1 MEKLKQ
7 NMASI
12 VTLIAMIGAIG
23 GGFIK
28 YGEIVTKLDQ
38 LEAREYTVV
47 QTVNLDPVHTRI
59 NELTTK
65 VNTNY
70 ASLIEK
76 INTNYNNMSSVDAEL
91 SSDILQ
97 NKSNQLILKAE
108 NELFSNRLDE
118 FFYFCSSLF
127 IKLWNR

>member
-7 NMASI
+7 NMTSI
-12 VTLIAMIGAIG
+12 VALLATLSAIG

-47 QTVNLDPVHTRI
+47 QTVDLDPVHTRI

-70 ASLIEK
+70 DTLSEK
-76 INTNYNNMSSVDAEL
+76 INTNYNNMSSVHAEL
-91 SSDILQ
+91 SSDILD
-97 NKSNQLILKAE
+97 NKSNQLILKAQ
-108 NELFSNRLDE
+108 NDLFSSRLDE
-118 FFYFCSSLF
+118 MYIRNSNPL
-127 IKLWNR
+127 IQ

>member
-47 QTVNLDPVHTRI
+47 QTVDLEEVHTRI

-65 VNTNY
+65 VNTDY
-70 ASLIEK
+70 DTLSEK
-76 INTNYNNMSSVDAEL
+76 INTNYNNMSTVHAEL
-91 SSDILQ
+91 SSGILD

-108 NELFSNRLDE
+108 NDLFSSRLDE
-118 FFYFCSSLF
+118 MYIRNSNPL
-127 IKLWNR
+127 IQ

>member
-47 QTVNLDPVHTRI
+47 QTVDLDPVHTRI

-70 ASLIEK
+70 DSLIEK

-91 SSDILQ
+91 SSDILD
-97 NKSNQLILKAE
+97 NKSNQLILKAQ
-108 NELFSNRLDE
+108 NDLFSSRLDE
-118 FFYFCSSLF
+118 MYIRNSNPL
-127 IKLWNR
+127 IQ

>member
-1 MEKLKQ
+1 
-7 NMASI
+7 MASI

-70 ASLIEK
+70 DSLIEK

-91 SSDILQ
+91 SSDILD
-97 NKSNQLILKAE
+97 NKSNQLILKAQ
-108 NELFSNRLDE
+108 NDLFSSRLDE
-118 FFYFCSSLF
+118 MY
-127 IKLWNR
+127 IKNSNPLLQ

>member
-7 NMASI
+7 NMTSI
-12 VTLIAMIGAIG
+12 VALLATLSAIG

-47 QTVNLDPVHTRI
+47 QTVDLDPVHTRI

-70 ASLIEK
+70 DTLSEK
-76 INTNYNNMSSVDAEL
+76 INTNYNNMSSVHAEL
-91 SSDILQ
+91 SSGILD

-108 NELFSNRLDE
+108 NDLFSSRLDE
-118 FFYFCSSLF
+118 MYIRNSNPL
-127 IKLWNR
+127 IQ

>member
-47 QTVNLDPVHTRI
+47 QTVDLDPVHTRI

-70 ASLIEK
+70 DTLSEK
-76 INTNYNNMSSVDAEL
+76 INTNYNNMSSVHAEL
-91 SSDILQ
+91 SSDILD
-97 NKSNQLILKAE
+97 NKSNQLILKAQ
-108 NELFSNRLDE
+108 NDLFSSRLDE
-118 FFYFCSSLF
+118 MYIRNSNPL
-127 IKLWNR
+127 IQ

>member
-28 YGEIVTKLDQ
+28 YGEITTKLSQ

-47 QTVNLDPVHTRI
+47 QTVDLDPVHTRI

-70 ASLIEK
+70 DTLNEK
-76 INTNYNNMSSVDAEL
+76 INTNYNNMSSVHAEL
-91 SSDILQ
+91 SSGILD

-108 NELFSNRLDE
+108 NDLFSSRLDE
-118 FFYFCSSLF
+118 MYIRNSNPL
-127 IKLWNR
+127 IQ

>member
-47 QTVNLDPVHTRI
+47 QTVDLDPVHTRI

-70 ASLIEK
+70 DTLSEK

-91 SSDILQ
+91 SSDILD
-97 NKSNQLILKAE
+97 NKSNQLILKAQ
-108 NELFSNRLDE
+108 NDLFSSRLDE
-118 FFYFCSSLF
+118 MYIRNSNPL
-127 IKLWNR
+127 IQ

>member
-28 YGEIVTKLDQ
+28 YGEITTKLSQ

-47 QTVNLDPVHTRI
+47 QTVDLDPVHTRI

-70 ASLIEK
+70 DSLNEK
-76 INTNYNNMSSVDAEL
+76 INTNYNSMSTVHAEL
-91 SSDILQ
+91 SSGILD

-108 NELFSNRLDE
+108 NDLFSNRLDE
-118 FFYFCSSLF
+118 MYIRNSNPL
-127 IKLWNR
+127 IQ

>member
-47 QTVNLDPVHTRI
+47 QTVDLGEVHTRI

-70 ASLIEK
+70 DSLSEK
-76 INTNYNNMSSVDAEL
+76 INTNYNNMSTVHAEL
-91 SSDILQ
+91 SSGILD

-108 NELFSNRLDE
+108 NDLFSSRLDE
-118 FFYFCSSLF
+118 MYIRNSNPL
-127 IKLWNR
+127 IQ

>member
-47 QTVNLDPVHTRI
+47 QTVDLDPVHTRI

-70 ASLIEK
+70 DSLIEK

-91 SSDILQ
+91 SSDILD

-108 NELFSNRLDE
+108 NELFSSRLDE
-118 FFYFCSSLF
+118 MY
-127 IKLWNR
+127 IKNSNPLIQ

>member
-1 MEKLKQ
+1 MGKLKD
-7 NMASI
+7 NLASI
-12 VTLIAMIGAIG
+12 VALLATLSAIG

-47 QTVNLDPVHTRI
+47 ETVNLDPVHTRI

-70 ASLIEK
+70 DTLSEK
-76 INTNYNNMSSVDAEL
+76 LNDNYNNMSNVDAEL

-108 NELFSNRLDE
+108 NELFSSRLDE
-118 FFYFCSSLF
+118 MY
-127 IKLWNR
+127 IKNSNPLLQ

>member
-1 MEKLKQ
+1 MGKLKD
-7 NMASI
+7 NLASI
-12 VTLIAMIGAIG
+12 VALLATLSAIG

-47 QTVNLDPVHTRI
+47 ETVNLEPVHTRI

-70 ASLIEK
+70 DTLSEK
-76 INTNYNNMSSVDAEL
+76 LNDNYNNMSNVDAEL

-108 NELFSNRLDE
+108 NELFSSRLDE
-118 FFYFCSSLF
+118 MY
-127 IKLWNR
+127 IKNSNPLLQ

>member
-47 QTVNLDPVHTRI
+47 QTVDLDPVHTRI

-70 ASLIEK
+70 DSLIEK

-91 SSDILQ
+91 SSDILD
-97 NKSNQLILKAE
+97 NKSNQLILKAQ
-108 NELFSNRLDE
+108 NDLFSSRLDE
-118 FFYFCSSLF
+118 MY
-127 IKLWNR
+127 IKNSNPLIQ

>member
-1 MEKLKQ
+1 MGKLKD
-7 NMASI
+7 NLASI
-12 VTLIAMIGAIG
+12 VALLATLSAIG

-47 QTVNLDPVHTRI
+47 ETVNLDPVHTRI

-65 VNTNY
+65 VNTHYDTLSQKLND
-70 ASLIEK
+70 
-76 INTNYNNMSSVDAEL
+76 NYNNMSNVDAEL

-108 NELFSNRLDE
+108 NELFSSRLDE
-118 FFYFCSSLF
+118 MY
-127 IKLWNR
+127 IKNSNPLLQ

>member
-1 MEKLKQ
+1 MGKLKD
-7 NMASI
+7 NLASI
-12 VTLIAMIGAIG
+12 VALLATLSAIG

-47 QTVNLDPVHTRI
+47 ETVNLEPVHTRI

-70 ASLIEK
+70 DTLNEK
-76 INTNYNNMSSVDAEL
+76 LNDNYNNMSNVDAEL

-108 NELFSNRLDE
+108 NELFSSRLDE
-118 FFYFCSSLF
+118 MY
-127 IKLWNR
+127 IKNSNPLLQ

>member
-47 QTVNLDPVHTRI
+47 QTVDLGEVHTRI

-70 ASLIEK
+70 DSLIEK

-91 SSDILQ
+91 SSSILD
-97 NKSNQLILKAE
+97 NKSNQLILKAQ
-108 NELFSNRLDE
+108 NDLFSSRLDE
-118 FFYFCSSLF
+118 MY
-127 IKLWNR
+127 IKNSNPLIQ

>member
-70 ASLIEK
+70 DSLIEK

-118 FFYFCSSLF
+118 MYIRNSNPL
-127 IKLWNR
+127 LQ

>member
-1 MEKLKQ
+1 MGKLKD
-7 NMASI
+7 NLASI
-12 VTLIAMIGAIG
+12 VALLATLSAIG

-47 QTVNLDPVHTRI
+47 ETVNLEPVHTRI

-70 ASLIEK
+70 DTLNEK
-76 INTNYNNMSSVDAEL
+76 LNDNYNNMSNVDAEL

-108 NELFSNRLDE
+108 NELLSSRLDE
-118 FFYFCSSLF
+118 MY
-127 IKLWNR
+127 IKNSNPLLQ

>member
-47 QTVNLDPVHTRI
+47 QTVDLDPVHTRI

-70 ASLIEK
+70 DTLSEK
-76 INTNYNNMSSVDAEL
+76 INTNYNNMSSVHAEL
-91 SSDILQ
+91 SSDILD

-108 NELFSNRLDE
+108 NDLFSSRLDE
-118 FFYFCSSLF
+118 MYIRNSNPL
-127 IKLWNR
+127 IQ

>member
-47 QTVNLDPVHTRI
+47 QTVDLDPVHTRI

-70 ASLIEK
+70 DTLSEK
-76 INTNYNNMSSVDAEL
+76 INTNYNNMSTVHAEL
-91 SSDILQ
+91 SSSILN

-108 NELFSNRLDE
+108 NELFSSRLDE
-118 FFYFCSSLF
+118 MYIRNSNPL
-127 IKLWNR
+127 IQ

>member
-70 ASLIEK
+70 DTLSEK
-76 INTNYNNMSSVDAEL
+76 LNTNYNNMSNVDAEL
-91 SSDILQ
+91 SSGILD
-97 NKSNQLILKAE
+97 NKSNQLILKAQ
-108 NELFSNRLDE
+108 NDLFSSRLDE
-118 FFYFCSSLF
+118 MY
-127 IKLWNR
+127 IKNSNPLLQ

>member
-47 QTVNLDPVHTRI
+47 QTVDLGEVHTRI

-65 VNTNY
+65 VNANY
-70 ASLIEK
+70 DSLIEK

-91 SSDILQ
+91 SSDILD
-97 NKSNQLILKAE
+97 NKSNQLILKAQ
-108 NELFSNRLDE
+108 NDLFSSRLDE
-118 FFYFCSSLF
+118 MY
-127 IKLWNR
+127 IKNSNPLIQ

>member
-47 QTVNLDPVHTRI
+47 QTVDLDPVHTRI

-65 VNTNY
+65 VNTDY
-70 ASLIEK
+70 DTLIEK

-91 SSDILQ
+91 SSDILD

-108 NELFSNRLDE
+108 NELFSSRLDE
-118 FFYFCSSLF
+118 MY
-127 IKLWNR
+127 IKNSNPLIQ

>member
-65 VNTNY
+65 VNKDYDNL
-70 ASLIEK
+70 SEK

-91 SSDILQ
+91 SSDILD
-97 NKSNQLILKAE
+97 NKSNQLILKAQ
-108 NELFSNRLDE
+108 NDLFSSRLDE
-118 FFYFCSSLF
+118 MY
-127 IKLWNR
+127 IKNSNPLLQ

>member
-47 QTVNLDPVHTRI
+47 QTVDLDPVHTRI

-70 ASLIEK
+70 DSLIEK

-91 SSDILQ
+91 SSDILD
-97 NKSNQLILKAE
+97 NKSNQLILKAQ
-108 NELFSNRLDE
+108 NDLFSSRLDE
-118 FFYFCSSLF
+118 MY
-127 IKLWNR
+127 IKNSNPLLQ

>member
-28 YGEIVTKLDQ
+28 YGEITTKLSQ

-47 QTVNLDPVHTRI
+47 QTVDLDPVHTRI

-70 ASLIEK
+70 DTLNEK
-76 INTNYNNMSSVDAEL
+76 INTNYNNMSSVHAEL
-91 SSDILQ
+91 SSGILD

-108 NELFSNRLDE
+108 NDLFSNRLDE
-118 FFYFCSSLF
+118 MYIRNSNPL
-127 IKLWNR
+127 IQ

>member
-47 QTVNLDPVHTRI
+47 QTVDLEPVHTRI

-70 ASLIEK
+70 DTLIEK

-91 SSDILQ
+91 SSDILD

-108 NELFSNRLDE
+108 NELFSSRLDE
-118 FFYFCSSLF
+118 MY
-127 IKLWNR
+127 IKNSNPLIQ

>member
-70 ASLIEK
+70 DSLIEK

-91 SSDILQ
+91 SSDILD
-97 NKSNQLILKAE
+97 NKSNQLILKAQ
-108 NELFSNRLDE
+108 NDLFSSRLDE
-118 FFYFCSSLF
+118 MY
-127 IKLWNR
+127 IKNSNPLLQ

>member
-47 QTVNLDPVHTRI
+47 QTVDLDPVHTRI

-65 VNTNY
+65 VNTN
-70 ASLIEK
+70 
-76 INTNYNNMSSVDAEL
+76 
-91 SSDILQ
+91 
-97 NKSNQLILKAE
+97 ILKAE
-108 NELFSNRLDE
+108 NELFSSRLDE
-118 FFYFCSSLF
+118 MY
-127 IKLWNR
+127 IKNSNPLIQ